1 MHPGWRRILH
11 LCCTASGC
19 KKLDLDTGASKSNTL
34 DTTINLLRGKMTEET
49 VNPIK
54 WTIHETHPDKVQI
67 AREKLSEVVDPE
79 IGMNIIQL
87 GLVRDVAIENDMARL
102 KMILT
107 TPFCPYG
114 PAMIE
119 MTKAKAVEGLDM
131 PVTIEMGMD
140 MWDFSMMEDPSAL
153 DWGMYA

>member
-1 MHPGWRRILH
+1 M
-11 LCCTASGC
+11 S
-19 KKLDLDTGASKSNTL
+19 
-34 DTTINLLRGKMTEET
+34 EEQA

-54 WTIHETHPDKVQI
+54 WTIHDTNPELVETMR
-67 AREKLSEVVDPE
+67 AKLGEVVDPE

-87 GLVRDVAIENDMARL
+87 GLVRDVSMENDIAHL

-119 MTKAKAVEGLDM
+119 MTRQKAVEAVDK
-131 PVTIEMGMD
+131 PVTIEMLPD
-140 MWDFSMMEDPSAL
+140 MWDFAMMEDPSAL

>member
-1 MHPGWRRILH
+1 
-11 LCCTASGC
+11 
-19 KKLDLDTGASKSNTL
+19 
-34 DTTINLLRGKMTEET
+34 MTEET
-49 VNPIK
+49 VNEIQ
-54 WTIHETHPDKVQI
+54 WTIHTTHPDRVKL

-87 GLVRDVAIENDMARL
+87 GLVRDITIENDIARV

-114 PAMIE
+114 PAMVE
-119 MTKAKAVEGLDM
+119 MTKAKATEGLNM

>member
-1 MHPGWRRILH
+1 
-11 LCCTASGC
+11 
-19 KKLDLDTGASKSNTL
+19 
-34 DTTINLLRGKMTEET
+34 MTEET
-49 VNPIK
+49 VNEIQ
-54 WTIHETHPDKVQI
+54 WTIHTTHPESVKP

-87 GLVRDVAIENDMARL
+87 GLVRDITIENDIARL

-119 MTKAKAVEGLDM
+119 MTKAKAMEGLNM

>member
-1 MHPGWRRILH
+1 M
-11 LCCTASGC
+11 SEE
-19 KKLDLDTGASKSNTL
+19 
-34 DTTINLLRGKMTEET
+34 INE
-49 VNPIK
+49 IQ
-54 WTIHETHPDKVQI
+54 WTIHTTHPEIVPV
-67 AREKLSEVVDPE
+67 AREKLSEVIDPE

-87 GLVRDVAIENDMARL
+87 GLIRDVEIENNIARL

-119 MTKAKAVEGLDM
+119 MTKAKATEGLNM

-140 MWDFSMMEDPSAL
+140 VWDFSMMEDPTAM
-153 DWGMYA
+153 DWGMYT

>member
-1 MHPGWRRILH
+1 
-11 LCCTASGC
+11 
-19 KKLDLDTGASKSNTL
+19 
-34 DTTINLLRGKMTEET
+34 MTEET
-49 VNPIK
+49 VNEIQ
-54 WTIHETHPDKVQI
+54 WTIHTTHPERVKS
-67 AREKLSEVVDPE
+67 AREKLAEVVDPE

-87 GLVRDVAIENDMARL
+87 GLVRDITIENDIARL

-119 MTKAKAVEGLDM
+119 MTKAKAVEALNM

>member
-1 MHPGWRRILH
+1 MSENSEAKQIQ
-11 LCCTASGC
+11 
-19 KKLDLDTGASKSNTL
+19 
-34 DTTINLLRGKMTEET
+34 
-49 VNPIK
+49 
-54 WTIHETHPDKVQI
+54 WTIHSTHPDKVD
-67 AREKLSEVVDPE
+67 AVRASLSEVVDPE

-87 GLVRDVAIENDMARL
+87 GLVRDIQIENEMARL

-119 MTKAKAVEGLDM
+119 MTKAKAIDGLKM
-131 PVTIEMGMD
+131 PVTIEMGME
-140 MWDFSMMEDPSAL
+140 MWEFSMMEDPSAL

>member
-1 MHPGWRRILH
+1 MAESQTKQIEWG
-11 LCCTASGC
+11 
-19 KKLDLDTGASKSNTL
+19 
-34 DTTINLLRGKMTEET
+34 
-49 VNPIK
+49 
-54 WTIHETHPDKVQI
+54 IHTTHPNLVEP
-67 AREKLSEVVDPE
+67 ARAALSEVVDPE

-87 GLVRDVAIENDMARL
+87 GLIRDIQIENDMARL

-119 MTKAKAVEGLDM
+119 MTKAKAIEGLKM
-131 PVTIEMGMD
+131 PVTIEMGIE

-153 DWGMYA
+153 DWGMYS

>member
-1 MHPGWRRILH
+1 M
-11 LCCTASGC
+11 S
-19 KKLDLDTGASKSNTL
+19 DS
-34 DTTINLLRGKMTEET
+34 E
-49 VNPIK
+49 IK
-54 WTIHETHPDKVQI
+54 EIQWTIHSTHPNLVPVV
-67 AREKLSEVVDPE
+67 REKLSEVVDPE

-87 GLVRDVAIENDMARL
+87 GLIRDVIIENDIARL

-119 MTKAKAVEGLDM
+119 MTKAKAVEGLNM
-131 PVTIEMGMD
+131 PVTIEMGME

>member
-1 MHPGWRRILH
+1 
-11 LCCTASGC
+11 
-19 KKLDLDTGASKSNTL
+19 
-34 DTTINLLRGKMTEET
+34 MTEET
-49 VNPIK
+49 VNEIQ
-54 WTIHETHPDKVQI
+54 WTIHETHPDKVKE
-67 AREKLSEVVDPE
+67 AREKLGEVVDPE

-87 GLVRDVAIENDMARL
+87 GLVRDIAIENDIARL

-119 MTKAKAVEGLDM
+119 MTKAKAVEGLNM
-131 PVTIEMGMD
+131 PVNIEMGMD
-140 MWDFSMMEDPSAL
+140 VWDFSMMEDPSAL

>member
-1 MHPGWRRILH
+1 MSDSE
-11 LCCTASGC
+11 A
-19 KKLDLDTGASKSNTL
+19 
-34 DTTINLLRGKMTEET
+34 
-49 VNPIK
+49 VNEIQ
-54 WTIHETHPDKVQI
+54 WTIHKTHPERVQEVR
-67 AREKLSEVVDPE
+67 ARLSEVIDPE

-87 GLVRDVAIENDMARL
+87 GLIRDVEIDESSIGHV

-119 MTKAKAVEGLDM
+119 MTKAKAVEGLNM
-131 PVTIEMGMD
+131 PVNIEMGMD

>member
-1 MHPGWRRILH
+1 
-11 LCCTASGC
+11 
-19 KKLDLDTGASKSNTL
+19 
-34 DTTINLLRGKMTEET
+34 MTEET
-49 VNPIK
+49 INEIQ
-54 WTIHETHPDKVQI
+54 WTIHTTNPELVQP
-67 AREKLSEVVDPE
+67 AREKLAEVVDPE
-79 IGMNIIQL
+79 IGLNIIQL
-87 GLVRDVAIENDMARL
+87 GLVRDISVENGVAHM

-119 MTKAKAVEGLDM
+119 MTKAKAVEGLNM

-140 MWDFSMMEDPSAL
+140 VWDFSMMEDPSAL

>member
-1 MHPGWRRILH
+1 
-11 LCCTASGC
+11 
-19 KKLDLDTGASKSNTL
+19 
-34 DTTINLLRGKMTEET
+34 MTEGA
-49 VNPIK
+49 VNQIK
-54 WTIHETHPDKVQI
+54 WSIHETHPEIVEQ
-67 AREKLSEVVDPE
+67 ARARLSEVVDPE

-87 GLVRDVAIENDMARL
+87 GLVRDIEIEKGIGRL

-119 MTKAKAVEGLDM
+119 MTRAKASEGLNM
-131 PVTIEMGMD
+131 PVTVELGMD

-153 DWGMYA
+153 DWGMYG